1 MGHTKPITQRAK
13 ESVADNCA
21 SPGKYMANLVG
32 DLKSMYKTKG
42 FTDHG
47 ATFGK
52 GAKRA
57 DALQEVF
64 MEAGSVG
71 DTAAGHEGDPNM
83 GKYGG
88 RNLGT
93 TTGTNG

>member
-1 MGHTKPITQRAK
+1 
-13 ESVADNCA
+13 
-21 SPGKYMANLVG
+21 MANLVG

-93 TTGTNG
+93 TTGTN